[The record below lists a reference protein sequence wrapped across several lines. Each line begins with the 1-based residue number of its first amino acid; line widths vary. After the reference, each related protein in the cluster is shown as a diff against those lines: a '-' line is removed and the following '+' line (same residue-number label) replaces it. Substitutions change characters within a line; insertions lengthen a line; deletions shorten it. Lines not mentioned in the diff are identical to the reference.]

1 MKKNPILKCSHRLL
15 MFSEQILGW
24 KVLFVRTS
32 STDLVANFDTPV
44 QLRVLAAVEGH
55 IQRVEGHIQR
65 VGKDSAAEFQVLL
78 ICHARCL

>member
-1 MKKNPILKCSHRLL
+1 MKKNPILKCSHQLL

-32 STDLVANFDTPV
+32 STGLAANFDTLV
-44 QLRVLAAVEGH
+44 QLRVLAT
-55 IQRVEGHIQR
+55 IEGHIQR
-65 VGKDSAAEFQVLL
+65 VGKDSVAEFQVLL